1 MQLIIAI
8 LTALLQFMPIFGT
21 ADAQAVGRA
30 LAEQAVYDVCELP
43 GGGEK
48 SVVIRIPMDES
59 EYLQLYAPPVLRA
72 FTAAALELQKENIPE
87 DAQNV
92 TFVLM
97 DAAHITGETALHLT
111 GYFLSAIAGGE
122 RGIFSGLHA
131 HFRVIDLNVDEDRV
145 PPFFIDLIG
154 RVMNFRLFA

>member
-8 LTALLQFMPIFGT
+8 LTALLQFLPIIGT

-30 LAEQAVYDVCELP
+30 LAEQAIYDVCELP
-43 GGGEK
+43 GSKDK
-48 SVVIRIPMDES
+48 SVVIRIPLDER
-59 EYLQLYAPPVLRA
+59 EYLQLYSPPVLRA
-72 FTAAALELQKENIPE
+72 FTAAALELQKEEIPA

-97 DAAHITGETALHLT
+97 NAPHITGETALHLT
-111 GYFLSAIAGGE
+111 GYFFSAIAGGD

-131 HFRVIDLNVDEDRV
+131 HFRVIDLNVDEDRI
-145 PPFFIDLIG
+145 PPFFIDLVG
-154 RVMNFRLFA
+154 RIFNCRLFA